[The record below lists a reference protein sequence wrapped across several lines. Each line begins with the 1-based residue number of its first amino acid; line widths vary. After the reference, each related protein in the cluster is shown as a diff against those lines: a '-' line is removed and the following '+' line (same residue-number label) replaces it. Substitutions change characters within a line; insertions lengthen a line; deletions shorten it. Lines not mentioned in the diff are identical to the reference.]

1 MSDYETIAAIST
13 ALSESGIGIIRV
25 SGDDAVRIVNKIFVN
40 PSGRRILDKVP
51 THTIHYGYILDAEIA
66 EKNIESGNEA
76 GFENTIDGDKIKKS
90 AVDECLVSVMLAPR
104 SFTGENV
111 VEINCHG
118 GVFVVKKVLSEVL
131 KCGARL
137 AEPGEFSKRA
147 FLNGRMDLA
156 EAEAV
161 MDVISS
167 KSDSALKASVSQLS
181 GSVSR
186 KIKKLREDILY
197 NIAFIESALDDPEH
211 ISLDGYNDKLASL
224 VESWIKDAD
233 RLIES
238 NDSGRFLREGIATVL
253 LGKPNAGKSSVMNL
267 LLGED
272 RAIVTD
278 IAGTT
283 RDTLEEYIK
292 LGEIGLN
299 LVDTAGIRETDNKV
313 EQIGVDRAKKS
324 ADKADLIIY
333 VIDVTENFSRDD
345 LREYEDMFNNFSGKK
360 GIILLNKI
368 DDLKKDSSEY
378 NKDKDHVS
386 IKNLIESIN
395 RESYPMI
402 DFSAITGEGFEELKN
417 RISEMFFKGICNG
430 SDEIV
435 ITNVRH
441 RQCLE
446 ECRDSLIKVK
456 ESIENDLPEDFYSID
471 LMSAYSSLG
480 KIIGEEIEDD
490 LATEIFSKFCLGK

>member
-25 SGDDAVRIVNKIFVN
+25 SGDDAVKIVNKIFVN
-40 PSGRRILDKVP
+40 PSGKRILDKAA
-51 THTIHYGYILDAEIA
+51 THTIHYGFI
-66 EKNIESGNEA
+66 IEADSEEA
-76 GFENTIDGDKIKKS
+76 GIDDVEAESFIRKS

-147 FLNGRMDLA
+147 FLNGRIDLA

-181 GSVSR
+181 GSVSG

-211 ISLDGYNDKLASL
+211 ISIDGYNDKLSSY
-224 VESWIKDAD
+224 VESWIRETEK
-233 RLIES
+233 LIES

-333 VIDVTENFSRDD
+333 VIDITENFSQED
-345 LREYEDMFNNFSGKK
+345 LREYEDMFKSFSGKK

-368 DDLKKDSSEY
+368 DDLKKDSNEN
-378 NKDKDHVS
+378 NKENNLIT
-386 IKNLIESIN
+386 IKNQIERIN
-395 RESYPMI
+395 HDSYPMI
-402 DFSAITGEGFEELKN
+402 EFSAVTGEGFEELKN
-417 RISEMFFKGICNG
+417 TISELFFNGIHNG

-435 ITNVRH
+435 ITNIRH

-446 ECRDSLIKVK
+446 ECRDSLLKVK
-456 ESIENDLPEDFYSID
+456 ESIDNDLPEDFYSID